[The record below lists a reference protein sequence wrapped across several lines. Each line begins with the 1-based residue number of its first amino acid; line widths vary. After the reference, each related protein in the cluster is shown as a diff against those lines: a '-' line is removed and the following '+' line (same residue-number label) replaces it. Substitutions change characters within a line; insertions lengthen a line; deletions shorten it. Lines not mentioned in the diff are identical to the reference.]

1 MIKPSMQTF
10 SANDAKQNLGAVIDA
25 ALQKPVVITKH
36 GRPAVVV
43 TSEASFR
50 ELQQL
55 VQGYLKAEIRK
66 GIDDIQAGRF
76 RAFETHDDLK
86 KLFLEI
92 KSDVRLGTSSR
103 SAE

>member
-1 MIKPSMQTF
+1 MQTF

-25 ALQKPVVITKH
+25 ALREPVAITKH

-66 GIDDIQAGRF
+66 GIEDIEAGRYQ
-76 RAFETHDDLK
+76 AFETHDDLK
-86 KLFLEI
+86 KLFTEI
-92 KSDVRLGTSSR
+92 KNEVRQGAASR
-103 SAE
+103 SSD